1 MNSSVGG
8 VTGVVGVVGGC
19 GGGVVPH
26 PTCTLALSE
35 SVPPSHVTVA
45 VFVRP
50 VFGDAVPLWH
60 VHRSS
65 YVFVHESF
73 VRSPSPRD
81 WSI

>member
-26 PTCTLALSE
+26 PTWTLALSE

-45 VFVRP
+45 VLVRP
-50 VFGDAVPLWH
+50 VFGDAVPLLH